1 MISQRRK
8 LNEMKTGQ
16 IGVML
21 HDTRIPCRMYRML
34 DWPQQMGVAY
44 FEPLDDPG
52 AVVPALLADFWALL

>member
-1 MISQRRK
+1 MK
-8 LNEMKTGQ
+8 LEK

-34 DWPQQMGVAY
+34 DLPHQMGVAY

-52 AVVPALLADFWALL
+52 SVVPALLADFWSLL